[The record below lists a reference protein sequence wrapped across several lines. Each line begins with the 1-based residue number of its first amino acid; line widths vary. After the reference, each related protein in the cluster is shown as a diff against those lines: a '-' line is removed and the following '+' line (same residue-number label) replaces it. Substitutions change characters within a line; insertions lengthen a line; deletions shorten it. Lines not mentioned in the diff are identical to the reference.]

1 MCGRFYFQFKQ
12 DSVSLYL
19 QDLVQKNHLVEFA
32 SDEIF
37 PSQEVLVLL
46 QNKDSYDIDVMN
58 GDLMVI
64 RDPLLMQEVKLCI

>member
-37 PSQEVLVLL
+37 SFSGSVSFAS
-46 QNKDSYDIDVMN
+46 K
-58 GDLMVI
+58 
-64 RDPLLMQEVKLCI
+64 